1 MTPSQDIIPSF
12 QETDSST
19 AKIEAMVDVD
29 EEDWTIDSHEEAA
42 ASDIVNKGV
51 VSFATNAIT
60 TLFRGLGDV
69 ILTVGVNLVHSEDP
83 FGAVA
88 LDYQRRRLSRS
99 FENNFFMEGMWSRW
113 EDDKVPALFNESCKL
128 SYHFKL
134 LESSQSSALVP
145 DKTVSAIMSNEAC
158 DEEVGASS
166 ILQDLSQDTSADSKF
181 EHHFIRNIDI
191 TDGGEVKFLS
201 NELDAVDLASPGL
214 TPTFSADDSDY
225 EEILHD
231 GQNDT
236 TFLEEVL
243 GTLEDNMDLDGF
255 VLIYVGP
262 TYTRQSMLLW
272 PLLLFVSVSSQG
284 SLKVAPGKER
294 STVTIGIIGTYSPW
308 NKTPEVFA
316 TYDPY
321 NTPGWQFYDD
331 LIIVQA
337 AQMLNANNS
346 ILPNTT
352 VKIKHFNNCDPG
364 STTTLSPAYA
374 DLVNGLGMN
383 VLNTLTGNGID
394 VAAVALVT
402 YPFTLK
408 SATNIASFLK
418 KRDVRYIFIDSW
430 DWTVAGLIY
439 FTAFDQGIVGPNY
452 KWMSQAFPNFDD
464 QDTVFPNRSLFN
476 ETRDFI
482 YIYGAP
488 LINLNM
494 TDFSPNWNALNGS
507 MAANWPPLE
516 EIPIANLNLAF
527 NASLLPYW
535 SPQAYMEAAYDCI
548 LTIASG
554 IDLLLRENPS
564 FTTEMLEKRQ
574 LQTAL
579 NIPLWQRSGFQ
590 GIGNMPLEYNDVGS
604 ANIAYYWISSN
615 GFVDSQ
621 QNVMGQTYATSWPDG
636 SISVDNNVTITWP
649 SDGFVEWKT
658 VTLITKSDSNGQT
671 LFALGT
677 IGPITLLLTQEAL

>member
-1 MTPSQDIIPSF
+1 MASSQTAPLTISTLKTSPSTESSLNNRRTPTIERTYDVLLLLFRARNLPYRPEERSATDLQWRPIPSSIGHTTPKDLTIIPKRSLTTS
-12 QETDSST
+12 QNGDPLNTETDYST
-19 AKIEAMVDVD
+19 AKIEAVVDD
-29 EEDWTIDSHEEAA
+29 EEEDWTIDSHEEAA

-51 VSFATNAIT
+51 VSLQQMRF
-60 TLFRGLGDV
+60 
-69 ILTVGVNLVHSEDP
+69 NLVP
-83 FGAVA
+83 WTWRPVA

-255 VLIYVGP
+255 VFTWDHLHTAIHAF
-262 TYTRQSMLLW
+262 MA
-272 PLLLFVSVSSQG
+272 LLLFVSVSSQG

-331 LIIVQA
+331 LIIAQA

-374 DLVNGLGMN
+374 DLVNGLGRN

-452 KWMSQAFPNFDD
+452 KWMSPAFPNFDD

-476 ETRDFI
+476 ETGTS
-482 YIYGAP
+482 YI
-488 LINLNM
+488 
-494 TDFSPNWNALNGS
+494 F
-507 MAANWPPLE
+507 MAH
-516 EIPIANLNLAF
+516 
-527 NASLLPYW
+527 
-535 SPQAYMEAAYDCI
+535 
-548 LTIASG
+548 
-554 IDLLLRENPS
+554 R
-564 FTTEMLEKRQ
+564 
-574 LQTAL
+574 
-579 NIPLWQRSGFQ
+579 
-590 GIGNMPLEYNDVGS
+590 
-604 ANIAYYWISSN
+604 
-615 GFVDSQ
+615 
-621 QNVMGQTYATSWPDG
+621 
-636 SISVDNNVTITWP
+636 
-649 SDGFVEWKT
+649 
-658 VTLITKSDSNGQT
+658 
-671 LFALGT
+671 
-677 IGPITLLLTQEAL
+677 